1 MPSILI
7 TRYPC
12 SLMNKIESN
21 PVLDL
26 LHAHRSI
33 RKFEDRVVEDDI
45 VREIVA
51 CGQAAATSSNVQAV
65 SIIQVKSPEKR
76 QRLAELAGGQAY
88 VASAGA
94 FLVYCADL
102 HRPAA
107 ACASQG
113 GEFEPGMTEHFM
125 IATIDVAL
133 SAQTAV
139 IAAESMG
146 LGICYIG
153 GLRNN
158 PAEVSEL
165 LGLPEQV
172 YPAFGLCLGYP
183 AQDPEVKPRLAV
195 DAVLMQEVYDADA
208 QSAHVAAYD
217 EALSKYYQSRTGGN
231 KDSNWSVEMKALV
244 GKESRPHMRGFL
256 ADRGFTMR

>member
-1 MPSILI
+1 MRFISH

-12 SLMNKIESN
+12 SHMHTNQRN
-21 PVLDL
+21 PVIEL
-26 LHAHRSI
+26 LRAHRSI
-33 RKFEDRVVEDDI
+33 RKFEARVVDDDV

-51 CGQAAATSSNVQAV
+51 CGQTAASSSNVQAV
-65 SIIQVKSPEKR
+65 SVIQVKSPEKR
-76 QRLAELAGGQAY
+76 QKLAELAGGQAY

-102 HRPAA
+102 HRAA
-107 ACASQG
+107 MACASQG

-158 PAEVSEL
+158 PAEVADL
-165 LGLPEQV
+165 LQLPEQV
-172 YPAFGLCLGYP
+172 YPVFGLCLGYP
-183 AQDPEVKPRLAV
+183 AQQPEVKPRLAV
-195 DAVLMQEVYDADA
+195 DAVLMQEVYDSEGQAE
-208 QSAHVAAYD
+208 HVAAYD
-217 EALSKYYQSRTGGN
+217 EVLSQYYLSRTGG
-231 KDSNWSVEMKALV
+231 KKVSTWSREMKALV
-244 GKESRPHMRGFL
+244 GKETRPHMRGFL
-256 ADRGFTMR
+256 ANRGFTMR